1 MTEIT
6 SKFNVFH
13 KEAFE
18 TKLAELIRRYK
29 VDASVVW
36 GDAYQTEIQERID
49 GCDTLFKVW
58 VFPCEVTFS
67 FAEFKIDGYTYLG
80 CIKDSDRMGFITI
93 HGNGLTEGLDISNFV
108 KSFKDIPCHACNRKH
123 SRKIGHLFQND
134 ETKDV
139 QVFGSACAKKYFG
152 INFDR
157 VLGFYET
164 FQTRFDEWES
174 SFRGSF
180 FRNWINAETLIK
192 DAYWMI
198 DTYGYVSASKA
209 EESSYGSNPILST
222 KDELKGFYA
231 EHTSERRKI
240 RELDSYQKIK
250 DMDVSI
256 LWEKDYSEGAEEL
269 NDFQHNIKV
278 LQEKLRYSMISMKDF
293 GMVAYMVWNE
303 WFKPSPVEKKEY
315 IIPEGFQVGDKIEK
329 EVVSLVS
336 VSYFDGYYGRTYI
349 NTFVNDNNDVR
360 YKWFS
365 SVNAADKLGVDFVN
379 DLPVECII
387 NKGTIKKFEDDATYG
402 KSIILTRASLKE
414 VK

>member
-1 MTEIT
+1 MTEIKKT
-6 SKFNVFH
+6 FNVVQ
-13 KEAFE
+13 KEAFKD
-18 TKLAELIRRYK
+18 KLAELVRRYK
-29 VDASVVW
+29 VQTSVEW
-36 GDAYQTEIQERID
+36 GEPYQDDVIIKEFDQEINLKIW
-49 GCDTLFKVW
+49 F
-58 VFPCEVTFS
+58 FPCEVTFS
-67 FAEFKIDGYTYLG
+67 FAEFKIEGYTYLG

-93 HGNGLTEGLDISNFV
+93 HGNDLTEGLDISSFV
-108 KSFKDIPCHACNRKH
+108 NSFKEIPCHACNRKH

-134 ETKDV
+134 ETKEV

-180 FRNWINAETLIK
+180 FQSWIDAETLIK

-209 EESSYGSNPILST
+209 EESSYGPNPILST

-231 EHTSERRKI
+231 EHTSERKKTRDL
-240 RELDSYQKIK
+240 ESYQKIK

-256 LWEKDYSEGAEEL
+256 LWEKDYSEGVDEL
-269 NDFQHNIKV
+269 TNLQHNIKV

-293 GMVAYMVWNE
+293 GMIAFMVWNE
-303 WFKPSPVEKKEY
+303 WFKPAPVEKKEY
-315 IIPEGFQVGDKIEK
+315 IIPEGFDVGCKIEK

-336 VSYFDGYYGRTYI
+336 VHSFEGFYGTTYI
-349 NTFVNDNNDVR
+349 NVFENENGDVR

-365 SVNAADKLGVDFVN
+365 SVDARNKLGD
-379 DLPVECII
+379 DLPVKGFI
-387 NKGTIKKFEDDATYG
+387 NKATIKKIEDDSKYG
-402 KSIILTRASLKE
+402 KSIILTRVSLYE
-414 VK
+414 V